1 MRCLTSTEELEKI
14 TQTLTETII
23 EACNETIPQTKSF
36 KKSNNWWNED
46 INVKRKL
53 VNRLRR
59 LYQRTTNE
67 ELRDSRREEYFSERK
82 LYQSMI
88 RKSKFESWKRF
99 YFEANAWDLPFK
111 MIRNKLKIEN
121 SIPNFLKDDGNYT
134 KTLQGSLHY
143 AINQM
148 FKNDDIDSE
157 NELQKSIR
165 EDIKVYENNNND

>member
-1 MRCLTSTEELEKI
+1 MQIKLNSNTAIYLSHLLSSDLITSQLDKKYATKKANWDQFEELLRDKLNLIENQMRCLTSTEELEKI

-88 RKSKFESWKRF
+88 RKSKFES
-99 YFEANAWDLPFK
+99 
-111 MIRNKLKIEN
+111 
-121 SIPNFLKDDGNYT
+121 
-134 KTLQGSLHY
+134 
-143 AINQM
+143 
-148 FKNDDIDSE
+148 
-157 NELQKSIR
+157 
-165 EDIKVYENNNND
+165 